1 MVLPTRVERPDEGG
15 GWELLEDVY
24 SKRIDFNQTGFTLHQ
39 VDESDPHDAKTAVG
53 SQPPGSQGPPLA
65 VVEPTHAV
73 DVEYTNIRCLK
84 RGAKLRARA
93 YLDMHALTISLRSET
108 TDAQVIWTIGLNKP
122 LSDDDDDEFEL
133 SKDAIA
139 ARASALKAMTTS
151 AAAITLKFPLVDAA
165 SLEACVMPLIF
176 EHNPVRHCSM
186 HTIAALWLTCVPPA
200 QGVHAEQPKLA
211 AMKMSHATLVQG
223 KSAMDSQQPHGGGG
237 SLVRHPAC
245 ACYVA
250 CVLTFVLDSLMMP
263 P

>member
-1 MVLPTRVERPDEGG
+1 
-15 GWELLEDVY
+15 
-24 SKRIDFNQTGFTLHQ
+24 
-39 VDESDPHDAKTAVG
+39 
-53 SQPPGSQGPPLA
+53 
-65 VVEPTHAV
+65 
-73 DVEYTNIRCLK
+73 
-84 RGAKLRARA
+84 
-93 YLDMHALTISLRSET
+93 MHALTKSLCSET
-108 TDAQVIWTIGLNKP
+108 TDAHVIWTIGLNKP
-122 LSDDDDDEFEL
+122 LSDDDDDELEL

-186 HTIAALWLTCVPPA
+186 RTSAALWLTCVPPA

-237 SLVRHPAC
+237 SLVRYPAC

-250 CVLTFVLDSLMMP
+250 CVLTFILDSWTMP